1 MRQLKGFGLVELMV
15 SVVVALVSM
24 ISIYQIFGVNEAY
37 RRSSM
42 GGSGAQINGGV
53 AIMQI
58 QKDTERSGMGI
69 GDLDALNCNVVSRVL
84 DDFPLL
90 PVIIQ
95 SGGTSDNIT
104 LLYGSGIVGGGQV
117 AQLDEISADR
127 TDSQFANVLGGQSVA
142 VGDLMIASQLPPKS
156 PPPTPP
162 DCPLFQVTCTNATPC
177 AGTPASTNGFSI
189 GHANNNWNSTD
200 AGEPFPDS
208 LSKMTR
214 LYNMG
219 RLTRRSYCVYL
230 TGNSN
235 SCPDFPKDTKLVN
248 GSLISRDALDANNA
262 ADGSWQTVTEN
273 VIQLK
278 AEYGLD
284 TNAVGT
290 INASNF
296 VTWQKAAPAEW
307 KQVLAIRFAVLV
319 RASNPQRPNRA
330 GTCADDATN
339 NYTATTPADAFT
351 KPAKPYYLGWSGA
364 DPLKQPTNADWQC
377 YRYSV
382 HETVVPLRNQRLLN
396 QSKTTRY

>member
-1 MRQLKGFGLVELMV
+1 MRQSKGFGLVELMV

-24 ISIYQIFGVNEAY
+24 ISIYQIFGVNESY

-58 QKDTERSGMGI
+58 QKDAERSGMGI

-90 PVIIQ
+90 PVMIQ

-117 AQLDEISADR
+117 AQLEDIEHLN
-127 TDSQFANVLGGQSVA
+127 TDNQFANVSGGQSVA
-142 VGDLMIASQLPPKS
+142 VGDLMIARQS
-156 PPPTPP
+156 PQPN
-162 DCPLFQVTCTNATPC
+162 CPLFQVTCTNATPC
-177 AGTPASTNGFSI
+177 AGTPASTQGFSL
-189 GHANNNWNSTD
+189 GHANNTWNSTV
-200 AGEPFPDS
+200 AGEPFPAPS
-208 LSKMTR
+208 MSKMTR

-230 TGNSN
+230 TKNSN
-235 SCPDFPKDTKLVN
+235 DCPDTPESTKIVN

-273 VIQLK
+273 VIQMK

-284 TNAVGT
+284 TNADGDNIV
-290 INASNF
+290 NN
-296 VTWQKAAPAEW
+296 VNTWQKTDPAPPQMW
-307 KQVLAIRFAVLV
+307 GQVLALRFAVLV

-330 GTCADDATN
+330 GTCADDKAN
-339 NYTATTPADAFT
+339 NYTAATPAGAFT
-351 KPAKPYYLGWSGA
+351 ETTKPYYLGWSGA

-382 HETVVPLRNQRLLN
+382 HETVVPLRNQILLN
-396 QSKTTRY
+396 QPEFKP